1 MCEMFYIH
9 KQGKKSRAGDD
20 GGDGDSDGG
29 DWGMNYLW
37 RLT

>member
-1 MCEMFYIH
+1 MCEMFYFNE
-9 KQGKKSRAGDD
+9 QGKKSRAGDD
-20 GGDGDSDGG
+20 GGDSDGG